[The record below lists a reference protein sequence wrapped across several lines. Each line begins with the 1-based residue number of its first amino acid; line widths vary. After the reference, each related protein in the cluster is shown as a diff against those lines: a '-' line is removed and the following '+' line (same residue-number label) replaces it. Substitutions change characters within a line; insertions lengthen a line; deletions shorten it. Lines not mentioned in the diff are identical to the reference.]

1 MSGLGFGLGEQIAAY
16 LRQVGIREVAAL
28 SALRAETAKL
38 PMALMQISPEQG
50 ALMQLLVRLIG
61 ARRCLEVGV
70 FTGYSALAVA
80 LALPDDGNILAC
92 DVSDE
97 WTAIGRRH
105 WQAAGVAHKIELRLQ
120 PALQTLDAAVTA
132 GESGSFDFAFIDAD
146 KPNYLNYYER
156 ALALLRT
163 GGLIA
168 IDNVLWNGAVAD
180 PKKNDPDTLAIR
192 ALNTK
197 LQGDQRI
204 DLSMVPIGDGLTLAR
219 KR

>member
-1 MSGLGFGLGEQIAAY
+1 MSGLGFGLGEQVAAY
-16 LRQVGIREVAAL
+16 LRQVGVREAADL
-28 SALRAETAKL
+28 AALRAETTKL
-38 PMALMQISPEQG
+38 PMAMMQISPEQG

-80 LALPDDGNILAC
+80 LALPDDGRILAC
-92 DVSDE
+92 DVSAE

-105 WQAAGVAHKIELRLQ
+105 WQAAGIAHKIELRLQ
-120 PALQTLDAAVTA
+120 PAVQTLDAEIAA
-132 GESGSFDFAFIDAD
+132 GRSGSFDFAFIDAD

-156 ALALLRT
+156 ALSLLRP
-163 GGLIA
+163 GGLVA
-168 IDNVLWNGAVAD
+168 IDNVLWHGAVAD
-180 PKKNDPDTLAIR
+180 AKKNDADTVAIR